1 MATFKLQRKLYA
13 DAVAQ
18 NEQQTVQQIPG
29 AGSELR
35 SAAIGTL
42 APMAITAG
50 VNAVQ
55 NASKATKATLI
66 GGALAAGLGYAA
78 HKGYLGSG
86 AQKFTGNLVNQGKAF
101 LGKFKPQQA
110 QTANTNTTATTQ
122 QPVVKVANFD
132 AQTEKPTATGFKNY
146 KNLDPTAQA
155 RIRQENAARKQ
166 QKAAQKTAKIQSFV
180 PVQSIMQKKAA

>member
-13 DAVAQ
+13 VAQ
-18 NEQQTVQQIPG
+18 EEQQTVQQVPG

-55 NASKATKATLI
+55 NASKGTKATLI

-78 HKGYLGSG
+78 HKGYLGAG

-110 QTANTNTTATTQ
+110 AVNNTTATTQ
-122 QPVVKVANFD
+122 QPVVKAANFD
-132 AQTEKPTATGFKNY
+132 AQTGKPTATGFKNY

-166 QKAAQKTAKIQSFV
+166 QKAAQKTAKVRSFV

>member
-13 DAVAQ
+13 DAVVQ
-18 NEQQTVQQIPG
+18 NEQQTVQQVPG

-55 NASKATKATLI
+55 NASKGTKATLI

-78 HKGYLGSG
+78 HKGYLGSS
-86 AQKFTGNLVNQGKAF
+86 AQKFTGNLVNQGKTF
-101 LGKFKPQQA
+101 LSKFKPQQA
-110 QTANTNTTATTQ
+110 IVNTIATTQ
-122 QPVVKVANFD
+122 QPVIMTANFD
-132 AQTEKPTATGFKNY
+132 AQTGKPTATGFKNY

-166 QKAAQKTAKIQSFV
+166 QKANQKTAK
-180 PVQSIMQKKAA
+180 VQSIMQKKTA